1 MRQTHNLHCCELQF
15 RLSLPDQCSVIS
27 THSQAPLGAQPF
39 QRFGGQVSIVISCN
53 GGGGVAIHNQSRG
66 VCQCTLFE
74 CWRHADIVCQAEA
87 EAESTVDER
96 MRVYSYAVTTA
107 CLLVL

>member
-1 MRQTHNLHCCELQF
+1 
-15 RLSLPDQCSVIS
+15 
-27 THSQAPLGAQPF
+27 
-39 QRFGGQVSIVISCN
+39 
-53 GGGGVAIHNQSRG
+53 
-66 VCQCTLFE
+66 LFE

>member
-1 MRQTHNLHCCELQF
+1 MANLLCINKEIFDEIIQSDFAFDDAILF
-15 RLSLPDQCSVIS
+15 VLLE
-27 THSQAPLGAQPF
+27 
-39 QRFGGQVSIVISCN
+39 QVA
-53 GGGGVAIHNQSRG
+53 AIQ
-66 VCQCTLFE
+66 
-74 CWRHADIVCQAEA
+74 VCQAEA